1 MKPAS
6 GSRSSAAAFAAQ
18 RFQLATDLAV
28 EGRSPYPN
36 GAAFVPADL
45 PNLGEAVAGYARE
58 RRPVVIV
65 YADGDERVLV
75 PSELSGNSASG

>member
-1 MKPAS
+1 M
-6 GSRSSAAAFAAQ
+6 
-18 RFQLATDLAV
+18 

-36 GAAFVPADL
+36 GAAFVAADL

-65 YADGDERVLV
+65 YPDGDERVLT
-75 PSELSGNSASG
+75 PNELSESPA